1 MCDDCSSTRVRV
13 GPKKGTKVLRPM
25 LPRAQAPVHYGADEE
40 DGDSG
45 IKDIVV
51 AEARARRDDKGA
63 SSAAELASTAPEE
76 KEINKDAE
84 CRPKYPLCP
93 VHQ

>member
-13 GPKKGTKVLRPM
+13 GPKKGTKVRLCDRCCHVLR
-25 LPRAQAPVHYGADEE
+25 LPVHYGADEE

-51 AEARARRDDKGA
+51 ADARARRDDKGA

-76 KEINKDAE
+76 KEINKG
-84 CRPKYPLCP
+84 
-93 VHQ
+93 